1 MADFYGN
8 LGKISHSLIKRFG
21 QPCNVTINEQGS
33 YNPATG
39 ERKKGNWTVQKGYC
53 LFDNLAFD
61 FPHSGNDS
69 HGGSALL
76 VQQGD
81 VLIYLTADCKPTL
94 NAVIEA
100 NGEKWSVINVQP
112 IRPAATTLIY
122 QVQGRKAD
130 G

>member
-8 LGKISHSLIKRFG
+8 LGKITHSLIKRFG
-21 QPCNVTINEQGS
+21 QPCSVTINEQGR

-39 ERKKGNWTVQKGYC
+39 ERGAGNSAVHKGYC

-61 FPHSGNDS
+61 FRSYQAPS
-69 HGGSALL
+69 

-81 VLIYLTADCKPTL
+81 VMIYLTAECKPIL
-94 NAVIEA
+94 NAVIEV
-100 NGEKWSVINVQP
+100 NSEKWAVISVQP
-112 IRPAATTLIY
+112 IRPVATTLIY
-122 QVQGRKAD
+122 QVQGRKAN

>member
-39 ERKKGNWTVQKGYC
+39 ERKKGSSTVRTGYC

-61 FPHSGNDS
+61 FRDQQSPS
-69 HGGSALL
+69 

-81 VLIYLTADCKPTL
+81 VMIYLTADCKPVL

-100 NGEKWSVINVQP
+100 NSEKWSVINVQP

>member
-1 MADFYGN
+1 MYSSLKG
-8 LGKISHSLIKRFG
+8 ISDKLIKQFG
-21 QPCNVTINEQGS
+21 QPCRVVINEQGR

-39 ERKKGNWTVQKGYC
+39 ERKKGNSTVHTGYC

-61 FPHSGNDS
+61 FRNQQSPS
-69 HGGSALL
+69 

-81 VLIYLTADCKPTL
+81 VMIYLTADCKPVL

-100 NGEKWSVINVQP
+100 SGEKWSVITVQP
-112 IRPAATTLIY
+112 IRPATTTLIY
-122 QVQGRKAD
+122 QVQGRKVD

>member
-8 LGKISHSLIKRFG
+8 LGKISHSLIKQFG
-21 QPCNVTINEQGS
+21 QPCSVTINEQGR

-39 ERKKGNWTVQKGYC
+39 ERKKGNSTVHTGYC

-61 FPHSGNDS
+61 FRNQQSSG
-69 HGGSALL
+69 

-81 VLIYLTADCKPTL
+81 VMIYLTADCKPVL

-100 NGEKWSVINVQP
+100 SGEKWSVINVQP

-122 QVQGRKAD
+122 QVQGRKAN